1 MLKPMDEQ
9 VLAQVFRALREEKVR
24 YAVFGGLALAFHG
37 LPRATK
43 DVDLFLAASPEN
55 TSAAVRA
62 LRRVFPDP
70 ALEEITPADLEEYG
84 VVRYGLADYDFV
96 IDLTQRIGE
105 AFRFEDLDIEAVDYL
120 GEPVPVVTPRT
131 LVRMKRATGRPIDQL
146 DVARLRERFEI
157 EDL

>member
-9 VLAQVFRALREEKVR
+9 ILARLFRALGEENVR
-24 YAVFGGLALAFHG
+24 YALFGGVALALHG
-37 LPRATK
+37 LPRTTK

-55 TSAAVRA
+55 AAAAVRA
-62 LRRVFPDP
+62 LRRVFGDP
-70 ALEEITPADLEEYG
+70 ALDEITPADLAEYG
-84 VVRYGLADYDFV
+84 VVRYGVADYDFV

-105 AFRFEDLDIEAVDYL
+105 AFRFEDLEIEAVDYL
-120 GEPVPVVTPRT
+120 GERVPVVTPRT

-157 EDL
+157 GDL